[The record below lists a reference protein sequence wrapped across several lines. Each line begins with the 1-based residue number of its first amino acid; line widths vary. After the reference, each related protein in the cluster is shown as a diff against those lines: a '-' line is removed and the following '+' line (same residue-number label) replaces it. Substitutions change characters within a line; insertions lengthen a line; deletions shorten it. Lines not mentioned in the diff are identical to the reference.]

1 MAEMIK
7 KAEKYEKAAEG
18 IVLVFPH
25 ALSGFSIF
33 N

>member
-1 MAEMIK
+1 MIRK
-7 KAEKYEKAAEG
+7 NEKDEKATEKR
-18 IVLVFPH
+18 VLGLPH

>member
-1 MAEMIK
+1 MTK
-7 KAEKYEKAAEG
+7 KAEKDEKATEKG
-18 IVLVFPH
+18 VLGFPH

>member
-1 MAEMIK
+1 MINRS
-7 KAEKYEKAAEG
+7 EKDEKAAEKR
-18 IVLVFPH
+18 VLGLPH